1 MNGVVL
7 LDGVRAALDRVRWWI
22 MRVAP
27 SRKRRREAAEKSG
40 RTDSGWRGCEAEA
53 EARRVEKGQRR
64 PGRLPTRPRDSCS
77 GTYSSKVGTDNG
89 MRLRYG
95 TVCERRLQE
104 GGMHQNS

>member
-1 MNGVVL
+1 MNIVVL

-53 EARRVEKGQRR
+53 EARRVEKGQRKADCQR
-64 PGRLPTRPRDSCS
+64 GRGIPV
-77 GTYSSKVGTDNG
+77 VG
-89 MRLRYG
+89 R
-95 TVCERRLQE
+95 TVAK
-104 GGMHQNS
+104 